1 MQLARRV
8 AFLAVLGLAGC
19 LALAGCRS
27 QPSVA
32 AYVGNHRYSQAD
44 VDRILKQVKDKP
56 EPAVPVTRQRIVRL
70 LVLRDL
76 AQRMV
81 TERKIEVK
89 PFRGDFGQALNL
101 PGDSELVKL
110 YQSFYELRSV
120 LEAVAPPGKV
130 DDDDLLGFYRAGV
143 DAGVFP
149 PGASAD
155 QVRQG
160 LAGNQNVLAIF
171 GLRDLLSAE
180 GDREHVR
187 LNPRFGPLALPELQQ
202 SPQTGHVFEL
212 AVPFRAAANAPV
224 RDSR

>member
-1 MQLARRV
+1 MQRARRV
-8 AFLAVLGLAGC
+8 AFLAVLGLVGG

-32 AYVGNHRYSQAD
+32 AYVGGHRYSQAD
-44 VDRILKQVKDKP
+44 VDRIVNQVKDKP
-56 EPAVPVTRQRIVRL
+56 EPAVPATRQRVVRL

-76 AQRMV
+76 AQRMA

-89 PFRGDFGQALNL
+89 PSSGDFGQALNL
-101 PGDSELVKL
+101 PGGSEYVKL
-110 YQSFYELRSV
+110 YRSFYELQSA

-130 DDDDLLGFYRAGV
+130 NDDDLLGFYRAGV
-143 DAGVFP
+143 DAGAFR
-149 PGASAD
+149 PGASVD
-155 QVRQG
+155 EVRQG
-160 LAGNQNVLAIF
+160 LAGNQDVLAVF

-202 SPQTGHVFEL
+202 SQQTGRVYEL